1 MLAHVTTH
9 GTDDAGL
16 PKFPSPIFKVCFSRS
31 VRDDKREKP
40 GAYWFDLIEAVT
52 DQARAELGDL
62 DVAIAHIDQML
73 AITSSVR
80 DLPDARI
87 EAILDWI
94 EAEMLDHSF
103 AWRERRLILFTEWD
117 DMRAELGSQTGSLSS
132 STPRPLAAKAPW
144 VG

>member
-16 PKFPSPIFKVCFSRS
+16 PKFASPIFKVCFSRS

-40 GAYWFDLIEAVT
+40 GACWFDLIDAVT

-103 AWRERRLILFTEWD
+103 AWRERRLFLFTEWD

>member
-40 GAYWFDLIEAVT
+40 GAYWFDLIDAVT

-87 EAILDWI
+87 EAILDRAKVRGYRDVEKWRGRATFCI
-94 EAEMLDHSF
+94 TPTAEIGLVV
-103 AWRERRLILFTEWD
+103 
-117 DMRAELGSQTGSLSS
+117 
-132 STPRPLAAKAPW
+132 PLRGGVAP
-144 VG
+144 

>member
-1 MLAHVTTH
+1 MRRSPAPSNSPGTFFAAQFSAGYTTNMS
-9 GTDDAGL
+9 G
-16 PKFPSPIFKVCFSRS
+16 
-31 VRDDKREKP
+31 
-40 GAYWFDLIEAVT
+40 FDLR
-52 DQARAELGDL
+52 QAQ

-117 DMRAELGSQTGSLSS
+117 DMRAELGRQTGSRCAGPSARS
-132 STPRPLAAKAPW
+132 QGEP
-144 VG
+144 